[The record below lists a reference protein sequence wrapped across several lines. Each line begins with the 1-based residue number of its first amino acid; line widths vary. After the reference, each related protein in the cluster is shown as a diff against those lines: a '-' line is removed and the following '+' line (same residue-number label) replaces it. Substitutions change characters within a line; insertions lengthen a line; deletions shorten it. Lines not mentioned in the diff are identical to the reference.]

1 MAAVHLI
8 TSRTR
13 PRAPANTKEAH
24 VFITRRPYAL
34 FSTDEGGIAGQ
45 APEAETPDAGQP
57 GTDQPTQAE
66 IDWAKRYSDLQPEY
80 TRATQ
85 EAAELRQKEIFY
97 RDLVTSTDPD
107 TRRQAAEALGFELEA
122 EPDDTQYG
130 DDPVAALQAQIA
142 ALQEQYTGDK
152 QQQSQQ
158 QQIAHL
164 EQVTEQALDGLKVP
178 DEDGIRDWIVSRAVA
193 LPPNEQGFPDVKTA
207 YEEFNALINA
217 QKKSWAT
224 TKRAPHIAAS
234 GVEGNQAPKLHE
246 MPRDQRDEYLAR
258 RLQDLSEG

>member
-1 MAAVHLI
+1 M
-8 TSRTR
+8 
-13 PRAPANTKEAH
+13 
-24 VFITRRPYAL
+24 FITRRPYAL

-57 GTDQPTQAE
+57 GTDQQPQGDPYE
-66 IDWAKRYSDLQPEY
+66 KRYNDLQPAF

-85 EAAELRQKEIFY
+85 EAAELRQREAFY

-122 EPDDTQYG
+122 EDDDTQYG
-130 DDPVAALQAQIA
+130 DDPVAALQAQLA
-142 ALQEQYTGDK
+142 ELREQYTGDR
-152 QQQSQQ
+152 QQSQQQ

-164 EQVTEQALDGLKVP
+164 EQVTEQALDDLKVP
-178 DEDGIRDWIVSRAVA
+178 DEDGVRDWIVSRAVA
-193 LPPNEQGFPDVKTA
+193 LPPNEHGFPDVKTA
-207 YEEFNALINA
+207 YEEFNNMMLGR
-217 QKKSWAT
+217 QKSWAK